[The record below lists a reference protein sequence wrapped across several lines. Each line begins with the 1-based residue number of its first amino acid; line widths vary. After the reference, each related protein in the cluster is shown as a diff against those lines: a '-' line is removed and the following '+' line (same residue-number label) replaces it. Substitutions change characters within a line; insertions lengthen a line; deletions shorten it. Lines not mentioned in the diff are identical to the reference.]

1 LPIINLPSQK
11 GQNAMSTNN
20 SPAIGVQLYSLRN
33 YTSDFAE
40 LIRTVAGVGYKAVE
54 LVGTPGLTGT
64 DVAAILQ
71 ANGVQAISAHVGI
84 QGLREN
90 LAESIAFHQ
99 AVGNTHLIVPA
110 PPKELRET
118 TDAATWRAFGAE
130 LGAIAARCSEAGM
143 VVGYHNHWWEMTE
156 VDGKRLIDWLLE
168 GDASGK
174 VFFEPDLA
182 WAAKG
187 GADPVALLKQYAGR
201 CPRVHAKDLAK
212 AGENTDQMGLAD
224 VGYGT
229 LDWDALIPAAKA
241 AGASAFIVEHDLPA
255 DAVASVGRSLE
266 FLKTRV

>member
-1 LPIINLPSQK
+1 
-11 GQNAMSTNN
+11 MSTNN

-33 YTSDFAE
+33 FTKDFAE
-40 LIRTVAGVGYKAVE
+40 LIATVAGVGYTAVE
-54 LVGTPGLTGT
+54 LVGTPGLTGA

-84 QGLREN
+84 QGLRDD
-90 LAESIAFHQ
+90 LAGTIAFHQ

-110 PPKELRET
+110 PPSELRENN
-118 TDAATWRAFGAE
+118 DAAAWHALGAE
-130 LGAIAARCSEAGM
+130 LSGIAARCADAGM

-156 VDGKRLIDWLLE
+156 VDGKRIIDWLLE

-174 VFFEPDLA
+174 VFWEPDLA

-212 AGENTDQMGLAD
+212 AGENADQMGLAD

-229 LDWDALIPAAKA
+229 LDWNALIPAAKA
-241 AGASAFIVEHDLPA
+241 AGAQAFIVEHDLPA
-255 DAVASVGRSLE
+255 DAVASVGRSLA
-266 FLKTRV
+266 FLRARV